1 MPNKVV
7 LLGTVATSTV
17 NFRGDLI
24 HRLVAEGYDVY
35 CLCTDFDEGSKAS
48 IVQMG
53 AKPIAYGLSRAG
65 MNPIADLSSILK
77 IKTLFEKIKPDI
89 VLSFFVK
96 PVIYGSIAARL
107 AGVKHR
113 YAMLEGLGYVF
124 TDMPSGLS
132 LKQRALRKIQVFLYR
147 LALPCIDKIIFLNH
161 DDPVHLLKKIILKPS
176 LFMF

>member
-7 LLGTVATSTV
+7 LLGTVAASTI

-24 HRLVAEGYDVY
+24 RTLVAEGHDVY
-35 CLCTDFDEGSKAS
+35 CFCTDFNGDSES
-48 IVQMG
+48 IILEMG
-53 AKPIAYGLSRAG
+53 AKPVTYRLSRAG
-65 MNPIADLSSILK
+65 MNPFADLKTIL
-77 IKTLFEKIKPDI
+77 ILEKLLKDIKPDL

-124 TDMPSGLS
+124 TDLPSGLS
-132 LKQRALRKIQVFLYR
+132 FKQKLLGTSKN
-147 LALPCIDKIIFLNH
+147 LPH
-161 DDPVHLLKKIILKPS
+161 STASPVIVSSIH
-176 LFMF
+176 